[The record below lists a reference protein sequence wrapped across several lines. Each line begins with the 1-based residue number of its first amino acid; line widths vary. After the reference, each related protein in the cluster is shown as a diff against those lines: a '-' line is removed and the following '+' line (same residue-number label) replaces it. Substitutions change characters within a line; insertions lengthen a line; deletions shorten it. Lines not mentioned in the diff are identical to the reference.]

1 MTGEMVKG
9 LAFNR
14 GRRGHPQAGMRASH
28 DSWVENWHPVANR
41 NNTQIEAD
49 RRPDSRGQAET
60 DNERVQHPRKKAMM
74 TFQQQRAP
82 YALPRAGDAGR

>member
-1 MTGEMVKG
+1 MGAK
-9 LAFNR
+9 
-14 GRRGHPQAGMRASH
+14 H
-28 DSWVENWHPVANR
+28 WHPPVCKPEQASE
-41 NNTQIEAD
+41 IEAD